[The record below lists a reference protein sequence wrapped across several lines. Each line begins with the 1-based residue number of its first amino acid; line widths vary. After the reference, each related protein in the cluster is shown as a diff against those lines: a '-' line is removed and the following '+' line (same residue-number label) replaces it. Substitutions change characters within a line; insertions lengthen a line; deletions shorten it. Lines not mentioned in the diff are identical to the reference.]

1 MHSIAFEEVKPV
13 TIVRK
18 NLPPQ
23 LHRIV
28 SRCLRKRVEDRYPDA
43 QALAADLKHLK
54 QDIESGVRSSIS
66 PGQRIQVWIEW
77 LKSSVP
83 QGSKGIV
90 AMVLALTLL
99 GFLAFTNIRSGT
111 VVTLALIGLL
121 IYRYV
126 RNRKSRMLNRFVAKI
141 SKFPPVKAIVI
152 RENLATVVVD
162 KAQAKIYLRIS
173 SLLDEVN
180 RKLYFGKTILSV
192 IKDDLAEEEFQRLL
206 REPGVVYVR
215 DDVVLR
221 ATGKNA

>member
-1 MHSIAFEEVKPV
+1 
-13 TIVRK
+13 
-18 NLPPQ
+18 
-23 LHRIV
+23 
-28 SRCLRKRVEDRYPDA
+28 
-43 QALAADLKHLK
+43 
-54 QDIESGVRSSIS
+54 
-66 PGQRIQVWIEW
+66 VWIEW